1 MGEGTTTGS
10 LLPNGTADLDQVIDW
25 LEWVMSEFIPYVAYV
40 GLWIIVAV
48 LGFVA
53 IRWLVNWV
61 RAKVF
66 SAF

>member
-1 MGEGTTTGS
+1 MTNQILS
-10 LLPNGTADLDQVIDW
+10 WGTATLDQAIDG
-25 LEWVMSEFIPYVAYV
+25 LSWVMSEFIPYVAHV

-61 RAKVF
+61 QAKIF
-66 SAF
+66 GAF

>member
-1 MGEGTTTGS
+1 MDGITATSYLSG
-10 LLPNGTADLDQVIDW
+10 GTASLDVAING
-25 LEWVMSEFIPYVAYV
+25 LKGVMLEFIPYVAHV
-40 GLWIIVAV
+40 WLWIIVAV

-66 SAF
+66 SSF

>member
-1 MGEGTTTGS
+1 MTPILSG
-10 LLPNGTADLDQVIDW
+10 GTAVLDEAITW
-25 LEWVMSEFIPYVAYV
+25 LQGVMSEFIPYVAHV

-61 RAKVF
+61 RAKIF

>member
-1 MGEGTTTGS
+1 MSTPILSG
-10 LLPNGTADLDQVIDW
+10 GTASLDVIIDG
-25 LEWVMSEFIPYVAYV
+25 LENVMAEFIPYVAHV

-48 LGFVA
+48 LWFVA

-66 SAF
+66 SSF